1 MSNPVF
7 IDTHNIISP
16 LGISSKENFDAIL
29 KGNSGVKLQ
38 DRKDIDDEAFYA
50 SLINNNILYDVAE
63 INETGN
69 KYTRFEVML
78 IASLQQALKASS
90 IKIEDEKTILIFSTT
105 KGNIALLENNKATPE
120 LLERVSLFHSA
131 KLVSEKFHNPNTPIV
146 ISNAC
151 ISGIAA
157 LMFAKRLLETGAYE
171 NAVVIGADT
180 ITKFVFSGFK
190 SFRALSAAACKP
202 FSADRDGIN
211 LGEAAATIILST
223 NQNASNNIQLKGA
236 ATSNDANHISGP
248 SKTGDELSKAINA
261 VLSEAHISADEIDF
275 ISAHG
280 TATLFND
287 EMEAKAFHS
296 SALFNV
302 PINSLKGYFGHT
314 LGAAG
319 LVESVISLL
328 SLENN
333 VIVPTLGFTT
343 LGVPVAA
350 NICKEAIYKP
360 MTSFL
365 KTASGFGGCNGAVV
379 FGKVD

>member
-1 MSNPVF
+1 MLKPVF
-7 IDTHNIISP
+7 INAHSIVSP
-16 LGISSKENFDAIL
+16 LGITSQENFDAIL
-29 KGNSGVKLQ
+29 QGNSGVQLQ
-38 DRKDIDDEAFYA
+38 HRNDIDDEPFYA
-50 SLINNNILYDVAE
+50 SLIDDNLLHDE
-63 INETGN
+63 INSH
-69 KYTRFEVML
+69 YTRFENLL
-78 IASLQQALKASS
+78 IASIKQALKNTS
-90 IKIEDEKTILIFSTT
+90 INIKDEKTILIFSST
-105 KGNIALLENNKATPE
+105 KGNIALLENNDVTPE
-120 LLERVSLFHSA
+120 LLERISLFHAA
-131 KLVSEKFHNPNTPIV
+131 KLMSQFFENPNTPIV

-157 LMFAKRLLETGAYE
+157 LLFAKRLLETGAYE
-171 NAVVIGADT
+171 NAIVVGADT

-190 SFRALSAAACKP
+190 SFRALSAGKCKP

-211 LGEAAATIILST
+211 LGEAATTIILTTQPTST
-223 NQNASNNIQLKGA
+223 NKIQLKGG

-248 SKTGDELSKAINA
+248 SKTGDELSIAINKA
-261 VLSEAHISADEIDF
+261 LSEANISANEIDF

-296 SALFNV
+296 SRLFNI

-319 LVESVISLL
+319 LVESIISIL

-333 VIVPTLGFTT
+333 VVVPTLGFTT

-350 NICKEAIYKP
+350 NICNETIRQP
-360 MTSFL
+360 MKYFL
-365 KTASGFGGCNGAVV
+365 KTASGFGGCNGALV